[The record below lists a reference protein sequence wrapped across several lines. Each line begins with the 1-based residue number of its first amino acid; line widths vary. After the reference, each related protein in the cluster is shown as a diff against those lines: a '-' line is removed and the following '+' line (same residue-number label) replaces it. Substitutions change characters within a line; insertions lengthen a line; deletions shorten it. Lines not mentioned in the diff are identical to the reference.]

1 VQVTRPLQAIL
12 RSHPFFQS
20 LSDGDLSTIASA
32 LVMRQFRRGQT
43 LFSRGEAGNGL
54 YVIIAGLIRLSVISR
69 EGRELTLRLAG
80 AGEIIGEIAA
90 IDRGPRSTDGVALLP
105 SETLE
110 LPHDA
115 FLTAIDRLPPLRHA
129 VLQQLCLRLR
139 ATTEQLEGFA
149 LQPLEARLARFLIG
163 LAQQPAADRD
173 GDSSAFELAAN
184 QREIATMVGASRP
197 RLNQLLVRWMES
209 GIVSRKGRRV
219 ICRLS
224 TLESIARMGA
234 E

>member
-1 VQVTRPLQAIL
+1 VQAIL
-12 RSHPFFQS
+12 RSHPFFQA
-20 LSDGDLSTIASA
+20 LSDGELSLVASA
-32 LVMRQFRRGQT
+32 MLVRQFRRGQT
-43 LFSRGEAGNGL
+43 LFTRGEAGNGL
-54 YVIIAGLIRLSVISR
+54 YVIIGGLIRLSVVSR

-90 IDRGPRSTDGVALLP
+90 IDNGPRTTDGAALLP

-115 FLTAIDRLPPLRHA
+115 FQSAMDRFPPLRHA
-129 VLQQLCLRLR
+129 VLHQLCSRLR

-163 LAQQPAADRD
+163 LAQQPAADRN

-197 RLNQLLVRWMES
+197 RLNQLLGRWQET
-209 GIVSRKGRRV
+209 GIVARNGRLLV
-219 ICRLS
+219 CRLS